1 MQQPASTEADAVV
14 DQVGFSAATISDGCM
29 SAASWQRESGHL
41 QCCRVYLQV
50 TAQLQALL
58 AEKARLAQENDRLT
72 RENTGLQV
80 KDPQSTC
87 SAPLTVR
94 GSPATDAN
102 LASVAAGAAS
112 VHHAATHGTRGRRR
126 AVA

>member
-1 MQQPASTEADAVV
+1 MAACQP
-14 DQVGFSAATISDGCM
+14 
-29 SAASWQRESGHL
+29 HL
-41 QCCRVYLQV
+41 SCTSSSVQPSPALHVYLQV

-80 KDPQSTC
+80 TLWQHLCTSPTVQS
-87 SAPLTVR
+87 SLAP
-94 GSPATDAN
+94 DAN

-112 VHHAATHGTRGRRR
+112 VHHAATHGT
-126 AVA
+126 